1 MFVSWYDAPCSGTGP
16 GALTSSASAPR
27 SPPSEATQEGRQSL
41 MTTKHRSIAVL
52 GAAGALAGP
61 ALALADEPA
70 TPAAT
75 DTLHAE
81 LGDALT
87 VRADMRGHLHDRL
100 LRRHR
105 RLARAAGERN
115 RDARFMSNGD
125 LRRESPRLRRELRAR
140 ESAAPSSTAGAGLQ
154 AIAACESGGDPHA
167 VGGGGAFRGKYQFTY
182 QTWAAVG
189 GSGDPASAPEAEQ
202 DRRAAQLMATSG
214 RQNWPVCGS

>member
-1 MFVSWYDAPCSGTGP
+1 MK
-16 GALTSSASAPR
+16 
-27 SPPSEATQEGRQSL
+27 
-41 MTTKHRSIAVL
+41 TTPRSIAML

-70 TPAAT
+70 TPAGN
-75 DTLHAE
+75 DTLHAG
-81 LGDALT
+81 LGDAPT

-105 RLARAAGERN
+105 RLTRALGDGRN
-115 RDARFMSNGD
+115 RDAHVWSNGR
-125 LRRESPRLRRELRAR
+125 LRREIARLRRELRAR
-140 ESAAPSSTAGAGLQ
+140 ESATTSSTASAATPQ
-154 AIAACESGGDPHA
+154 MSAIAACESGGDPHA

-182 QTWAAVG
+182 ASWQAVG

-214 RQNWPVCGS
+214 SQNWPVCGS

>member
-1 MFVSWYDAPCSGTGP
+1 
-16 GALTSSASAPR
+16 
-27 SPPSEATQEGRQSL
+27 

-75 DTLHAE
+75 DTLHAK
-81 LGDALT
+81 LGDAPT

-100 LRRHR
+100 LRQHR

-125 LRRESPRLRRELRAR
+125 LRRDITRLRRELRAR
-140 ESAAPSSTAGAGLQ
+140 ESAATSSTAPSSGLQ

-182 QTWAAVG
+182 ASWAAVG
-189 GSGDPASAPEAEQ
+189 GSGDPASPPEAEQ
-202 DRRAAQLMATSG
+202 DRRAAMLMSRSG
-214 RQNWPVCGS
+214 AGNWPVCGS

>member
-1 MFVSWYDAPCSGTGP
+1 MN
-16 GALTSSASAPR
+16 
-27 SPPSEATQEGRQSL
+27 
-41 MTTKHRSIAVL
+41 TKQRSIALL
-52 GAAGALAGP
+52 GAAGALTGP

-81 LGDALT
+81 LDGTPT
-87 VRADMRGHLHDRL
+87 VRADMRDHQHDRL
-100 LRRHR
+100 LHKHR
-105 RLARAAGERN
+105 RLTRALGAHPKRS
-115 RDARFMSNGD
+115 AHVWSNG
-125 LRRESPRLRRELRAR
+125 RLRRDITRLRHELRAQKATATS
-140 ESAAPSSTAGAGLQ
+140 SATGGSVAGAGMQ

-167 VGGGGAFRGKYQFTY
+167 IGGGGAFRGKYQFTY

-189 GSGDPASAPEAEQ
+189 GSGDPAAAPEAEQ